1 MAGEV
6 TQMGKA
12 PSILT
17 SKEEIMEYIGCSKH
31 LLQQYISMGLPVL
44 SLNGRWIAHT
54 DNVDQFFRAI
64 TRRRLTDPLEQDP
77 GTAQE

>member
-1 MAGEV
+1 MARS
-6 TQMGKA
+6 

-64 TRRRLTDPLEQDP
+64 TRRRLADAPEEDLE
-77 GTAQE
+77 TAQE